1 MNTTEKNYAF
11 DLTLF
16 KTIGYYQ
23 MIDPN
28 CKKIFGFNIYNVINM
43 MIVVFTSI
51 ITVIGLSGFFYK
63 PNDITYEKTSFKDI
77 QILFYL
83 ACIVVGNLKI
93 CITIYNAKTIW
104 KLFKVAHESFLS
116 NNYWKQNKH
125 KINKCGKKF
134 AKIFPWYL
142 FIFLMTAFAWS
153 IVPIVVNNHVAS
165 KETQND
171 ENIYMTNVVNM
182 RYPITAKT
190 YNKFY
195 KGFYVLEFIVVWY
208 SAYGLVVFDLLTLG
222 LLQLLATHYEIIA
235 SAYENFKMTKNENGE
250 WPVKGEKSLGGST
263 RTKTVVDTL
272 IRQCKLLRILVTNI
286 SKISGKLNKKEI
298 QKEFVSI
305 ILDCQTF
312 YTQDKSIFNSNVIAF
327 SWTLLVVGIQLY
339 MYCSLLQNVNERR
352 ENINFG
358 LYSCDWTRLDIE
370 IKKLIL
376 LAMRMNNSNN
386 LKINVTFT
394 KFIDLPMFASILS

>member
-28 CKKIFGFNIYNVINM
+28 CKKIFGFNIYNVINIV
-43 MIVVFTSI
+43 IVVFTSI

-63 PNDITYEKTSFKDI
+63 PDNITYEKTSFKDI

-83 ACIVVGNLKI
+83 ACIVIGNLKI
-93 CITIYNAKTIW
+93 CITIYNAKKIW

-116 NNYWKQNKH
+116 NKYWKQNKH

-171 ENIYMTNVVNM
+171 ENIYMTNIANM

-195 KGFYVLEFIVVWY
+195 KGFYVSEFIVVWY
-208 SAYGLVVFDLLTLG
+208 SAYGLVVFDLFTLG

-250 WPVKGEKSLGGST
+250 Y
-263 RTKTVVDTL
+263 
-272 IRQCKLLRILVTNI
+272 IIFFFYI
-286 SKISGKLNKKEI
+286 HII
-298 QKEFVSI
+298 QHYFR
-305 ILDCQTF
+305 F
-312 YTQDKSIFNSNVIAF
+312 
-327 SWTLLVVGIQLY
+327 
-339 MYCSLLQNVNERR
+339 
-352 ENINFG
+352 
-358 LYSCDWTRLDIE
+358 
-370 IKKLIL
+370 
-376 LAMRMNNSNN
+376 
-386 LKINVTFT
+386 
-394 KFIDLPMFASILS
+394 

>member
-63 PNDITYEKTSFKDI
+63 PNDITYEKISFKDI

-104 KLFKVAHESFLS
+104 KLFKVAHDSFLS

-235 SAYENFKMTKNENGE
+235 SAYENFKMTKNENG
-250 WPVKGEKSLGGST
+250 
-263 RTKTVVDTL
+263 
-272 IRQCKLLRILVTNI
+272 
-286 SKISGKLNKKEI
+286 KLNKKEI

-305 ILDCQTF
+305 ILDCQTVNNQLKTIYGIARPIILIYMVGDSIGMITMPFLIVMF

-394 KFIDLPMFASILS
+394 KFIDLPIL